1 MKILKCNNLLYKR
14 KEYIVEILNK
24 KINEELYYIEEFRAL
39 KSIEEDFGVTFNS
52 NIKEN
57 INNMYKEY
65 MKDETERVIQ
75 EKNDWEIEALI
86 DDSNELSNYFEYD
99 NSDLIQ
105 ELENVKEEISDED
118 EITEKED
125 FKLLE
130 SDISDK
136 EIVDMF
142 MRLAE

>member
-1 MKILKCNNLLYKR
+1 M
-14 KEYIVEILNK
+14 
-24 KINEELYYIEEFRAL
+24 